1 MPVTDFIKDH
11 ITLCFSYIAV
21 IFFTNNAGNQIL
33 LTGSVVLMLGRSNCD
48 TGTSIQC
55 STYFMD
61 GEINPIYAD
70 YMTYHHGSIKMIL
83 CRPQRG
89 EEEWGIVPLM
99 EQLYNSS
106 NRFSLCTW
114 CPDIKVVG

>member
-1 MPVTDFIKDH
+1 MF
-11 ITLCFSYIAV
+11 YIAV

-55 STYFMD
+55 STAYFMD

-70 YMTYHHGSIKMIL
+70 YMTYHHGSIYVI
-83 CRPQRG
+83 
-89 EEEWGIVPLM
+89 EVEPL
-99 EQLYNSS
+99 L
-106 NRFSLCTW
+106 
-114 CPDIKVVG
+114 GH